1 MGLFKTIFMAGAA
14 GITYYSY
21 NKYVATTKSLNSID
35 VNIDNI
41 HDVSINLQHI
51 KAKIDLKISN
61 PSVYNLGVSTF
72 DLISITEIQFFNKKN
87 GSFIG
92 VAKTKLS
99 KVVIPAKESIKLKNI
114 QVAIPVQ
121 SILENTSFFLGNAN
135 ENLKIVL
142 IFKVLGKEYL
152 LNSK

>member
-1 MGLFKTIFMAGAA
+1 MAGAA

-87 GSFIG
+87 GFTLWLGSGGWGQDRVPFQRIIFLFCPLG
-92 VAKTKLS
+92 
-99 KVVIPAKESIKLKNI
+99 
-114 QVAIPVQ
+114 
-121 SILENTSFFLGNAN
+121 FFCTP
-135 ENLKIVL
+135 
-142 IFKVLGKEYL
+142 
-152 LNSK
+152 